1 MVRTSRMTALARARN
16 ERFEGVRN
24 RHAFLRRGFKA
35 LPRRLSNWR
44 SICVK

>member
-1 MVRTSRMTALARARN
+1 MVRTSPNDSVSPSSN